1 VEMNKEFVPPVPRR
15 RTRGPR
21 RERSFE
27 LSLPG
32 VVRGTDALG
41 RRFEERTATCSLSA
55 QEATFRINAPLLIG
69 AKVNLALE
77 IPRTLILEKP
87 MKLQVSGAIVY
98 VRSEIGNGKV
108 QLAIVRLE
116 RGFKLISAPTSLS

>member
-1 VEMNKEFVPPVPRR
+1 VETNKECPSPLPRR
-15 RTRGPR
+15 RARSPR

-55 QEATFRINAPLLIG
+55 QEATFRLNAPLLIG
-69 AKVNLALE
+69 AKINLALE
-77 IPRTLILEKP
+77 VPRTLILEKP
-87 MKLQVSGAIVY
+87 MKLQVSGSVVY

-116 RGFKLISAPTSLS
+116 KGFRLIPAPASLS